1 MIVEGHY
8 TIEALSPA
16 HLDHIFQVLDVISLG
31 AEDL

>member
-1 MIVEGHY
+1 MIAESRQ

-16 HLDHIFQVLDVISLG
+16 YLDHIFQILDVISLG